1 MPHSIGPFFPHV
13 KYSITVYKIYKITRH
28 FLKKKQ
34 LDISVKKIGPPKNN
48 QWKRYQ
54 RYFLSLFYFIKILK
68 NITYSIS
75 LPPLRSY

>member
-34 LDISVKKIGPPKNN
+34 LDISVKKLDPLKIINGKDT
-48 QWKRYQ
+48 KDI
-54 RYFLSLFYFIKILK
+54 SSHCFI
-68 NITYSIS
+68 SS
-75 LPPLRSY
+75 RF